1 MSASAEGVS
10 IDSDANDRPVNP
22 VPGGWRA
29 HVPPNLI
36 EDMELHSPDVV
47 KRADLLQQAIGGER
61 MIIPLMVKGVELGLM
76 TQREL
81 DSAIDRLMV
90 VCGLTLMPP
99 KGDTGE

>member
-1 MSASAEGVS
+1 
-10 IDSDANDRPVNP
+10 
-22 VPGGWRA
+22 
-29 HVPPNLI
+29 
-36 EDMELHSPDVV
+36 
-47 KRADLLQQAIGGER
+47 
-61 MIIPLMVKGVELGLM
+61 MIIPLMTKGVELGLM